1 MKISYEAIHSGTKTS
16 GEIDFDLIQIHP
28 DGHDDP
34 DARIS
39 EFRAGV
45 IEWIAKKTV
54 IDRNLLGNLGCSSDL
69 GVIPDVEI
77 QYRTFRMLQNAL
89 IYDVQKAL
97 THNNMK
103 GEFDFGRLKFILTHL
118 E

>member
-1 MKISYEAIHSGTKTS
+1 MKISYVAIHSGTQIS
-16 GEIDFDLIQIHP
+16 GEIDFDLCQIHP

-69 GVIPDVEI
+69 GVIPDAEI
-77 QYRTFRMLQNAL
+77 QCRTFRMLQNAL
-89 IYDVQKAL
+89 IYDVQKAP
-97 THNNMK
+97 NYNIMK
-103 GEFDFGRLKFILTHL
+103 SQFDFGRLKFILTHL